1 MKPSFLF
8 HHCLVSV
15 SLATVMAVG
24 LVSNLHAGG
33 KNAHWSYEGHE
44 GPAHWGEL
52 AKDYHACKS
61 GKKQS
66 PIDISA
72 AEKADIAAIEFSYTG
87 SNIDMVNN
95 GHTIQMNYSGDSRI
109 TVAGKSYKLLQFH
122 FHSPS
127 EHTINGK
134 PADMVAH
141 LVHQAD
147 DGQLSVV
154 GVLMKKGASN
164 KVISALWNHM
174 PTKAGDRKK
183 AKTKINVAD
192 LLPTDHSYFNYSGSL
207 TTPPCSEGVNW
218 MVMRQSVEVSAEQ
231 IAAFTN
237 IFSKS
242 VRPVQPL
249 HGRVVKTGK

>member
-1 MKPSFLF
+1 MKPSVL
-8 HHCLVSV
+8 LRS
-15 SLATVMAVG
+15 SLATIMAVG
-24 LVSNLHAGG
+24 LVTTLHASG
-33 KNAHWSYEGHE
+33 KAAHWGYEGHE
-44 GPAHWGEL
+44 GPAHWGEISR
-52 AKDYHACKS
+52 DYHTCKS

-72 AEKADIAAIEFSYTG
+72 AETAGISAITFNYAS
-87 SNIDMVNN
+87 SPIDMVNN
-95 GHTIQMNYSGDSRI
+95 GHTIQMNYSGDSKI
-109 TVAGKSYKLLQFH
+109 TVSGKSYKLLQFH

-141 LVHQAD
+141 LVHQAE
-147 DGQLSVV
+147 DGQLGVIA
-154 GVLMKKGASN
+154 VLMNKGAKN
-164 KVISALWNHM
+164 KTIATLWKHM
-174 PTKAGDRKK
+174 PTKPGDHKK
-183 AKTKINVAD
+183 AKAEINVAD
-192 LLPTDHSYFNYSGSL
+192 LLPADQSYFNYSGSL

-218 MVMRQSVEVSAEQ
+218 MVLRQPVEVSAEQ

-237 IFSKS
+237 MFAKS